1 MDALN
6 IWLLTSLTTGQG
18 LPFDFCLNPDAGL
31 PLPDVTM
38 YLSLP
43 PDVAASRA
51 AYGVERYETLDI
63 QNRVK
68 AQFQL
73 VAEQVR
79 KRHGQDRWLDVSAE
93 GSIEEVGKVIWN
105 ILESS
110 LSRTSEPLGVLW
122 RDE

>member
-1 MDALN
+1 
-6 IWLLTSLTTGQG
+6 
-18 LPFDFCLNPDAGL
+18 
-31 PLPDVTM
+31 M

-43 PDVAASRA
+43 PGVAASRA

-79 KRHGQDRWLDVSAE
+79 KRHGGDRWVDVSAE
-93 GSIEEVGKVIWN
+93 GSIEEVGRAIWG
-105 ILESS
+105 ILEG
-110 LSRTSEPLGVLW
+110 SRSGTTKPLGVLW
-122 RDE
+122 RDTSSQAS

>member
-1 MDALN
+1 
-6 IWLLTSLTTGQG
+6 
-18 LPFDFCLNPDAGL
+18 
-31 PLPDVTM
+31 M

-43 PDVAASRA
+43 PGVAASRA

-79 KRHGQDRWLDVSAE
+79 KRHGDDRWVDVSAA
-93 GSIEEVGKVIWN
+93 GSIEEVGSTIWA
-105 ILESS
+105 ILEG
-110 LSRTSEPLGVLW
+110 SRSGPPRSLGVLW
-122 RDE
+122 RDAPSQAT